1 MLHVAQIDNLSRV
14 LVLNLERSKKRKSLM
29 DKQLNKVMR
38 DYMFYPAFESRHITN
53 LTINGNIGIG
63 YGAGRQFQKAE
74 LAIIMSHLGAIKM
87 AKMLDWPHVIILEDD
102 VVVCDDWHQRLDIL
116 FHDIPSDWEYI
127 YLSGHSDY
135 VSFQKHK
142 KPTVIKAPR
151 MVGAFSYMVNHTAYD
166 KIIKAC
172 TSFMTTFD
180 DMIMNEINQ
189 GRLNGYVYFPFMTY
203 HNAETSLIWG
213 ETAPEHSSKLYFK
226 DKI

>member
-1 MLHVAQIDNLSRV
+1 MIPDNTV
-14 LVLNLERSKKRKSLM
+14 PILVLNLERSKKRRALLE
-29 DKQLNKVMR
+29 KQFIDYDIR
-38 DYMFYPAFESRHITN
+38 DYKFYSAFEGRHMTN
-53 LTINGNIGIG
+53 LTINANIGIG

-74 LAIIMSHLGAIKM
+74 LAIIMSHLGAIKT
-87 AKMLDWPHVIILEDD
+87 AKMMGWDSVIILEDD
-102 VVVCDDWHQRLDIL
+102 VVICEDWKLRLEIL
-116 FHDIPSDWEYI
+116 FHDIPFGWEYI

-135 VSFQKHK
+135 DSFQKHE
-142 KPTVIKAPR
+142 KPVCIAAPQ

-180 DMIMNEINQ
+180 DMIMNEIDQ
-189 GRLNGYVYFPFMTY
+189 GRLNGHVYFPFMTY

-226 DKI
+226 DKIS